1 MIRPLFLAAALV
13 FGLPLKAAAA
23 PMLPLEQ
30 VVLDEAELRLLLARR
45 NLERAYAKAAGEMK
59 AGFRADALR
68 VRQRYLRL
76 SEPLRASE
84 RRSRL
89 AAMRRLD
96 TFASLHTDATQRT
109 GALLRLAALQME
121 EADDEYEAR
130 MTAYFDALETG
141 EEPAEPQKD
150 FGIALTTLRRL
161 LGEGA
166 KGTERDTAWYLI
178 GYAKHEMGDD
188 EGARGAFA
196 RLLEEAPPGELRSE
210 VLVRVG
216 DYYFD
221 RSRTEE
227 AMAFYREAM
236 RDPGAWYD
244 RAMYKWA
251 WSLYKLNRY
260 SEAVSV
266 FTQLAD
272 LGAKRPDL
280 QAEALQYLAI
290 SYVEGYGYMRAV
302 SDMTARGPRPY
313 DQELLTR
320 VADVLYDSTDYGS
333 AVTAYAAAI
342 ERRALAPEALSLAKR
357 KILSYHQMRDVDG
370 AVAARLDFVRMF
382 EPRGAWYQA
391 QVTRP
396 ALRAEADR
404 WSERALYEYA
414 TYHHYRE
421 LRDRPESR
429 PLAEEAYRMYL
440 ARFPGKPRAVQ
451 MGFYLAE
458 ILYDRDEYAAALSYY
473 TRVTL
478 SAPDPATDIAS
489 RSAYNMVLAARE
501 MFRHDPSKLDVL
513 LETSRKFAEL
523 RPADERT
530 PLVVYHAA
538 KLHCQHHSPEK
549 CRDELSRLLEL
560 YPQSDLAVDAVR
572 TVIHSYVVENK
583 YGELAAWAD
592 RLLARGRI
600 VDPETRS
607 FVIDM
612 VGGAMFRDALS
623 KDQAGAGDQA
633 AEQYLAVYKR
643 YPQTP
648 AGQAALYNA
657 AFSLERAGRF
667 LAALREYERLLTQHP
682 QAEFAARAAFRRAR
696 IFENAAN
703 FPAALTSY
711 TQVFT
716 RYPRA
721 AESQESLF
729 NVGAIHAR
737 LGDHAMAAAW
747 FERHYATYGA
757 ASTRTSDTLLR
768 AAAQWELAGNTA
780 RAREL
785 FLQYAQLP
793 VITATTGYAS
803 YRAAM
808 LSSGKERVR
817 LLGRGLKYYSQAT
830 GAVDP
835 GVTAALRFELAEL
848 DRATYLSSG
857 LPPDLKKAAKAL
869 NNKAI
874 QLKQLQAAYTKVVEA
889 GDPEYAVAALY
900 RIGEAYAAFADML
913 YNAPV
918 PKGLSEEE
926 ADIYKVELEGQA
938 APVEDKALEAF
949 KKAEARGKK
958 NGQENRWTALV
969 RRSLYDKPNP
979 VSVVTARLEPLFVP
993 ARRGI
998 KPPAELAMREEELS
1012 APKPAALFAADDLD
1026 VSARRLRGLLQE
1038 SIGKQRI
1045 FFHADRPYVDRLH
1058 FDEEANP

>member
-1 MIRPLFLAAALV
+1 MRRLAAIAVLCLV
-13 FGLPLKAAAA
+13 AGAPLRAAAA
-23 PMLPLEQ
+23 PELPIEQ

-45 NLERAYAKAAGEMK
+45 NLERAYEKAAGEMQ

-76 SEPLRASE
+76 SEPLRAAE

-89 AAMRRLD
+89 AAMRRLES
-96 TFASLHTDATQRT
+96 FAALHADAPQRS

-121 EADDEYEAR
+121 EADDEYDAR
-130 MTAYFDALETG
+130 MVTYFAALEAG
-141 EEPAEPQKD
+141 DEPAEPKKD
-150 FGIALTTLRRL
+150 FGLALKTLARL
-161 LGEGA
+161 LAAGA
-166 KGTERDTAWYLI
+166 EGTERDTAWYLV
-178 GYAKHEMGDD
+178 GYAKQEMADE
-188 EGARGAFA
+188 EGARAAFA
-196 RLLEEAPPGELRSE
+196 KLLESAPPGELRSE

-216 DYYFD
+216 DYHFD
-221 RSRTEE
+221 RSRTDE
-227 AMAFYREAM
+227 AIAFYREAM
-236 RDPGAWYD
+236 RDHGAWYD

-260 SEAVSV
+260 AEAVSV
-266 FTQLAD
+266 FTGLAD

-290 SYVEGYGYMRAV
+290 SYVEGYGYARAI
-302 SDMTARGPRPY
+302 SDMAARGARPY
-313 DQELLTR
+313 DRELLTR
-320 VADVLYDSTDYGS
+320 LADVFYDSTDYAS

-342 ERRALAPEALSLAKR
+342 RAQPLGPEALALAR
-357 KILSYHQMRDVDG
+357 REILALHQQRAVDA
-370 AVAARLDFVRMF
+370 AVAARLDFVKQF
-382 EPRGAWYQA
+382 APGGAWYAAQA
-391 QVTRP
+391 TRP
-396 ALRAEADR
+396 AVRAEADR

-458 ILYDRDEYAAALSYY
+458 ILYDRDDYAAALSYY

-489 RSAYNMVLAARE
+489 RAAYNMVLAARE
-501 MFRHDPSKLDVL
+501 MFRHDPAKLDVL

-530 PLVVYHAA
+530 PLVMYHAA
-538 KLHCQHHSPEK
+538 KLHCQHHSAEK

-560 YPQSDLAVDAVR
+560 YPQSELAVDAVR
-572 TVIHSYVVENK
+572 TVIHSYVTEDK

-600 VDPETRS
+600 ADPATRQ
-607 FVIDM
+607 FVVDM
-612 VGGAMFRDALS
+612 VGGAMFRDALA
-623 KDQAGAGDQA
+623 KDQAGAGEKA
-633 AEQYLAVYKR
+633 AEQYLTVYRR

-667 LAALREYERLLTQHP
+667 LASLREYERLLTKHP
-682 QAEFAARAAFRRAR
+682 QAQFAARAAFRRAR

-703 FPAALTSY
+703 FRAAITSY
-711 TQVFT
+711 TAVFT

-721 AESQESLF
+721 EESQESLF
-729 NVGAIHAR
+729 NVGAIYAR
-737 LGDHAMAAAW
+737 LGDHAQAAAW

-757 ASTRTSDTLLR
+757 AATRTNDTLLR
-768 AAAQWELAGNTA
+768 AAAQWELAGNTV
-780 RAREL
+780 RARQL
-785 FLQYAQLP
+785 FLQYASLP
-793 VITATTGYAS
+793 VITSSAGYAS
-803 YRAAM
+803 YRAAL
-808 LSSGKERVR
+808 LSSGAERVR
-817 LLGRGLKYYSQAT
+817 LLTRGLKYFTQTTTA
-830 GAVDP
+830 ADA
-835 GVTAALRFELAEL
+835 GVKAALRFELAEI
-848 DRATYLSSG
+848 DRAAYMRSG
-857 LPPDLKKAAKAL
+857 LPPDLKRAAKAL
-869 NNKAI
+869 NDKAV
-874 QLKQLQAAYTKVVEA
+874 QLKKLQAAYTAVVEA

-900 RIGEAYAAFADML
+900 RIGEAYATFADML

-938 APVEDKALEAF
+938 APVEDKAVEAF

-958 NGQENRWTALV
+958 NGTENRWTALV

-979 VSVVTARLEPLFVP
+979 VAVVTARLEPLFAP
-993 ARRGI
+993 ARRGL
-998 KPPAELAMREEELS
+998 KPPAELAMQEEDLA
-1012 APKPAALFAADDLD
+1012 APQPAALFHADDLD
-1026 VSARRLRGLLQE
+1026 VSARRLRSLLQE

-1045 FFHADRPYVDRLH
+1045 FFHADRPYVDRLYQRG
-1058 FDEEANP
+1058 E